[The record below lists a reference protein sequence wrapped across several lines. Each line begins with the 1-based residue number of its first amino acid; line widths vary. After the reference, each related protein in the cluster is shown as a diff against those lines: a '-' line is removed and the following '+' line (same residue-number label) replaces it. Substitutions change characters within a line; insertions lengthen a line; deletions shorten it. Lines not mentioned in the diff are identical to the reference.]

1 MMSVRKRADFSRRE
15 CVKYGFKIS
24 DFMRLFF
31 FVLFCLL
38 VSTPKIKR
46 I

>member
-31 FVLFCLL
+31 GFVLFT
-38 VSTPKIKR
+38 SFYA
-46 I
+46 